1 MFRFLVGKT
10 KGAARS
16 VLHRAVRAQGDRVQ
30 LRVHQGLPQPVGS
43 GELEGVL
50 GEVQGLHRQRDSL
63 YKLCGAGRSV
73 PVACSA
79 PAHTADTG
87 SAFPSMRERSKIT
100 QYVLYVLRTGCLFV
114 DLLRCRNC
122 PITFHWCKT
131 YFWDEISLGPAVFP
145 CIATSSVH
153 CVAKSPSVPSSRA
166 DAPVSLSV
174 ILSWKW
180 GCSAI
185 ESPNLSFIHS
195 WLDCQKRASLSYEM
209 RRRWKKSAIGKLQPF
224 KKARTIDT
232 PCIKWPRPWTH
243 PVSKEVFAWHS
254 TTADTWG

>member
-1 MFRFLVGKT
+1 MEFIAIDRLWRCCSGSSTLAASKTSARRRERLALCPGQLSATTDLTMFRFLVGKT

-122 PITFHWCKT
+122 PITFH
-131 YFWDEISLGPAVFP
+131 
-145 CIATSSVH
+145 
-153 CVAKSPSVPSSRA
+153 
-166 DAPVSLSV
+166 
-174 ILSWKW
+174 
-180 GCSAI
+180 
-185 ESPNLSFIHS
+185 
-195 WLDCQKRASLSYEM
+195 
-209 RRRWKKSAIGKLQPF
+209 
-224 KKARTIDT
+224 
-232 PCIKWPRPWTH
+232 
-243 PVSKEVFAWHS
+243 
-254 TTADTWG
+254 